1 MREEQISL
9 CNLPHPPFESS
20 STGAAGDLSRFVLFE
35 ELDLECWGLF
45 CETRAGGS
53 EGVFE
58 CELDLDVVGFFCEIR
73 GNSVGVSE
81 YPSDARLS
89 LSGDNALRSTGS
101 DGRDLSSSMLLPW

>member
-1 MREEQISL
+1 MEEILSAFA
-9 CNLPHPPFESS
+9 LPFDSS
-20 STGAAGDLSRFVLFE
+20 STGAGDLSRFVLFE
-35 ELDLECWGLF
+35 ELDLECGGRF

-89 LSGDNALRSTGS
+89 LSGDNVMRSSGS
-101 DGRDLSSSMLLPW
+101 DGRDLSSSMLLP